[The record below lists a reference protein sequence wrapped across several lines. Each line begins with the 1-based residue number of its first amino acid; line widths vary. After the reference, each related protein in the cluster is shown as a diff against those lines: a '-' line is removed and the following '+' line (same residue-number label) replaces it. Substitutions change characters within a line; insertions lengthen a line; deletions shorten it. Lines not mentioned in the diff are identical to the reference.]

1 MPKGDLSLLVLDQI
15 KEMQESTRK
24 QLDKLM
30 LELGI
35 SSSGRCSLDN
45 G

>member
-1 MPKGDLSLLVLDQI
+1 MPKGDLFLLVLDQI
-15 KEMQESTRK
+15 KEIQESMQK
-24 QLDKLM
+24 QQDKLM

-35 SSSGRCSLDN
+35 YFSGRCSLDN